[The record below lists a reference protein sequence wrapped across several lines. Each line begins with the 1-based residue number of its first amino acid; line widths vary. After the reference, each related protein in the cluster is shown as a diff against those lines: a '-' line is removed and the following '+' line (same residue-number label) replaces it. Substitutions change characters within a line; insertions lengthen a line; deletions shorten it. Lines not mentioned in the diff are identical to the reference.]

1 MVMRDDE
8 GVRALS
14 LSARAAQ
21 RGGGKRSSQMASA
34 QSCSARAH
42 THTHTHTHTAS
53 LRTSIELIAAKSEL
67 DELRHATHCV
77 WDCSNEFVVL
87 QVEVFEHFQH
97 ANGLW

>member
-14 LSARAAQ
+14 LSLRELHREAAVSDRPRWQ
-21 RGGGKRSSQMASA
+21 AHRVA
-34 QSCSARAH
+34 ARAH
-42 THTHTHTHTAS
+42 THTHTHIHTAS